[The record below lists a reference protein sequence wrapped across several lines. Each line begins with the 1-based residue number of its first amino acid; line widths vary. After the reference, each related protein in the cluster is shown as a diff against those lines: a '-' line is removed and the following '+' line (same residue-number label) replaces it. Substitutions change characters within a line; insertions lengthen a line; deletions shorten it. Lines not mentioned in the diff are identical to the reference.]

1 MESRKEARQL
11 LFGSIDSG
19 KSKMASKTEDKVS
32 VQRDDLV
39 RLATEIAQLKQTF
52 PTVVNKR
59 VTSAITKV
67 NHLETELS
75 ILQQK
80 YEESLAETERWK
92 TRCELAV
99 TDCQKEKQDNVQL
112 RCEVRVLSEQLTQQS
127 DYCSSLGASCC
138 TLLWR
143 VSRCEESIQS
153 ILVGT
158 KVDEFLCLVASTLQ
172 SYVSAYKSDWPKED
186 QEETQ
191 FILALCGIITNIAAS
206 AYGRDFLITNQNGR
220 HVVDTYL
227 SVLSEAPNGKSARL
241 KNLIL
246 MALYNISINKKGIKY
261 INSKGGVLEL
271 LSWIL
276 QDEKESE
283 NKTNAL
289 RLIQSIL
296 CDGTCVGVILE
307 LNEVLPMSV
316 LQQLTKDKSAEVRQ
330 LVQEVISDIQL
341 KSHAEH

>member
-1 MESRKEARQL
+1 M
-11 LFGSIDSG
+11 
-19 KSKMASKTEDKVS
+19 SKTEDRVA
-32 VQRDDLV
+32 VQRDDLAQ
-39 RLATEIAQLKQTF
+39 LATEIAQLRQTF
-52 PTVVNKR
+52 PQVVNKR
-59 VTSAITKV
+59 VTSAISKI

-75 ILQQK
+75 HLQHK
-80 YEESLAETERWK
+80 YEEALTETEHWK
-92 TRCELAV
+92 ARCEVAI
-99 TDCQKEKQDNVQL
+99 TDCQKEKQDNIQM
-112 RCEVRVLSEQLTQQS
+112 RCEVRDLSEQLAQQS

-158 KVDEFLCLVASTLQ
+158 KVDEFLCLVTSTLQ
-172 SYVSAYKSDWPKED
+172 SYVSAYKADWPKED

-220 HVVDTYL
+220 QVIDAFL

-246 MALYNISINKKGIKY
+246 MALYNISINQKGIKY

-276 QDEKESE
+276 QNEKESD

-296 CDGTCVGVILE
+296 CDGARVGAILE
-307 LNEVLPMSV
+307 LNEVLPMSA
-316 LQQLTKDKSAEVRQ
+316 LQQLAKDKSAEVRQ

-341 KSHAEH
+341 KSHSEQ

>member
-99 TDCQKEKQDNVQL
+99 TDCQKEKQ
-112 RCEVRVLSEQLTQQS
+112 
-127 DYCSSLGASCC
+127 
-138 TLLWR
+138 
-143 VSRCEESIQS
+143 
-153 ILVGT
+153 T

>member
-1 MESRKEARQL
+1 M
-11 LFGSIDSG
+11 
-19 KSKMASKTEDKVS
+19 SKTEERVL
-32 VQRDDLV
+32 VHRDDLA
-39 RLATEIAQLKQTF
+39 RLATEITQLRQTY
-52 PTVVNKR
+52 PKVVNKR
-59 VTSAITKV
+59 VTTAISKI
-67 NHLETELS
+67 NHLETEFCQ
-75 ILQQK
+75 LQQK
-80 YEESLAETERWK
+80 YDESVTETQRWK
-92 TRCELAV
+92 ARCEMAV

-112 RCEVRVLSEQLTQQS
+112 RCEVRDLSQQLSQQS
-127 DYCSSLGASCC
+127 DYCSSLGSACC

-158 KVDEFLCLVASTLQ
+158 KVDEFLCLVTSTLQ
-172 SYVSAYKSDWPKED
+172 SYVSAYKVDWPKDD

-206 AYGRDFLITNQNGR
+206 AYGRDFLITNQNGQQ
-220 HVVDTYL
+220 VIDTYFN
-227 SVLSEAPNGKSARL
+227 VLSEAPNGKSARL

-246 MALYNISINKKGIKY
+246 MALYNISINQKGIKY
-261 INSKGGVLEL
+261 INSKGGVLGI

-276 QDEKESE
+276 QDEKESK

-296 CDGTCVGVILE
+296 CDNSTRVGAILE

-316 LQQLTKDKSAEVRQ
+316 LQQLTKDKSKEIQQ
-330 LVQEVISDIQL
+330 LAQEIISDIQL
-341 KSHAEH
+341 QSNSEQ